1 VIDDSFDDLMGM
13 LDYPLFVV
21 TTAAEG
27 EPAGCLVSLATQISV
42 QPPSFV
48 VSLTRSSHTAE
59 VASRSGHLAVHT
71 LPQRQQA
78 LAQLFGTQSGHEV
91 KKFDRCSWRS
101 GPQGMPILDETLG
114 CFIARTVSRSDIA
127 DHVVYLIEP
136 IAAWAPETEE
146 DLLYLSDIE
155 FDIDDDGGHQDPM
168 RLYNRERG
176 DAARRYNIPRFTLD
190 VP

>member
-1 VIDDSFDDLMGM
+1 VIDESFDDLMGM

-48 VSLTRSSHTAE
+48 VSLTQKSHTAE
-59 VASRSGHLAVHT
+59 VASRSGYLAVHT

-78 LAQLFGTQSGHEV
+78 LAQLFGTLSGHQV
-91 KKFDRCSWRS
+91 NKFDRCSWRT
-101 GPQGMPILDETLG
+101 GPHGMPILDETLG
-114 CFIARTVSRSDIA
+114 CFVARTVSRSDIA
-127 DHVVYLIEP
+127 DRVVYLLEP

-155 FDIDDDGGHQDPM
+155 FDIDDGDGGHEDPQ
-168 RLYNRERG
+168 RLYIRERG
-176 DAARRYNIPRFTLD
+176 DARRYNVPRFTLD